1 MNKKPGFSPRLIA
14 MALALG
20 AAASNANAG
29 VLAQGVLEIKNFFL
43 TDTAGTPLKESDF
56 AALVANHN
64 TDAFAKLN
72 GVTVS
77 DSRSDNVYPYTMD
90 LPQQSVGANPYGEN
104 DYTHRPPIYSTNYAR
119 TDTFLSGNSINYDKS
134 DTFPG
139 PGAATGV
146 TAQVVGE
153 VSLNTTGEA
162 TTQANL
168 GLQADFVFVLPTTRK
183 IRLQFDADDYLL
195 AFLGPLAKVPGS
207 TAFASSSW
215 SAALTGDDGTSYTF
229 APNGVLDAGEL
240 LDPCSLNTSRSR
252 LINGVSTY
260 SCIGSFAVE
269 SPTLTAGVLYQSA
282 IRHTISTDADKLVP
296 EPGTLALLGAG
307 LVAGMFGA
315 TRRRRE
321 QA

>member
-1 MNKKPGFSPRLIA
+1 MNKKSGFSPCLIA

-20 AAASNANAG
+20 AASNANAG

-56 AALVANHN
+56 VALVANHN

-77 DSRSDNVYPYTMD
+77 DSRTDNAYPYTMD
-90 LPQQSVGANPYGEN
+90 LPQQSVGANPFGEN
-104 DYTHRPPIYSTNYAR
+104 DYTHRPPVYSTNYAR

-168 GLQADFVFVLPTTRK
+168 GLQADFVLPTTRK
-183 IRLQFDADDYLL
+183 IQVRFDADDYLL

-207 TAFASSSW
+207 TAFATSSW

-260 SCIGSFAVE
+260 SCIGSFAAE
-269 SPTLTAGVLYQSA
+269 SPTLAAGVVYQLS

-315 TRRRRE
+315 ARRRRE

>member
-1 MNKKPGFSPRLIA
+1 MNKKSGFSPCLIA

-20 AAASNANAG
+20 AASNANAG

-56 AALVANHN
+56 VALVANHN

-77 DSRSDNVYPYTMD
+77 DSRTDNAYPYTMD
-90 LPQQSVGANPYGEN
+90 LPQQSVGANPFGEN
-104 DYTHRPPIYSTNYAR
+104 DYTHRPPVYSTNYAR
-119 TDTFLSGNSINYDKS
+119 TDTFLSGNSINYDVS
-134 DTFPG
+134 DIVPG
-139 PGAATGV
+139 SGSATGV

-168 GLQADFVFVLPTTRK
+168 GLQADFVLPTTRK
-183 IRLQFDADDYLL
+183 IQVRFDADDYLL

-207 TAFASSSW
+207 TAFATSSW

-260 SCIGSFAVE
+260 SCIGSFAAE
-269 SPTLTAGVLYQSA
+269 SPTLAAGVVYQLS

-315 TRRRRE
+315 ARRRRE